1 MSGKVV
7 YSVCGMCS
15 VRCPIQVDVENG
27 ACQFIQG
34 NRQAAG
40 IRGALCA
47 RGASGIAMLR
57 DDERPQF
64 PMIRKGERGEGK
76 WQKATWDEALDYAA
90 QKLEAVRS
98 AHGGRAILLSDR
110 GGPFADLTQALIRGL
125 GSPNYCSNDSTC
137 SVNMQHAALS
147 LFGFGEERLTYDYKS
162 AKHVVLQTR
171 NVFESIDVREC
182 NDLMDGLQGGCKL
195 TVIDVRAT
203 VTAGKADR
211 FLMIRPGTDY
221 ALNLAIMHVL
231 IKRELYNKAFVHDW
245 VHGFDELINLVEP
258 YSPEAVEAE
267 TGIAAAEIVALAEDL
282 ASAAP
287 AVIWHP
293 GWMTSRYNDSFYVSR
308 SAFLINA
315 LLGSIGAKGGLALA
329 PDPADL
335 GRKGLN
341 KLSDLFLAV
350 DEKRADGVGWKYPQF
365 EGGPGLLHLAYQAME
380 TADPYALKAYI
391 AWQHDPLGAHPE
403 PGKLQQAFANLD
415 LLVCVTSS
423 WSATAWQADVI
434 LPLSSYLERESI
446 VALQRGLKPSFFV
459 RQRCQEPRFD
469 TKADWEIASGL
480 AARLGLKALAYQTP
494 EDIWN
499 YQLEGT
505 GYRPESFEEKG
516 FVELANQ
523 PLYAGMAGLK
533 LATPSGKIE
542 VASEKWRREGI
553 PSMGPY
559 AAKPVP
565 PNGFFRLTIGRCSL
579 HSQGHTVNNPR
590 LHAQMPENLLWLN
603 QAVASRMGI
612 EDGDRVVIAS
622 GAHSGKIKVR
632 LTEFIHPEAVFMVHG
647 FGRELPVESRAK
659 GQGVADNLLMEGGL
673 EKWDRAGGGLSL
685 QEQFVEVR
693 KV

>member
-27 ACQFIQG
+27 ECQFIQG

-40 IRGALCA
+40 IKGALCA

-90 QKLEAVRS
+90 SKLDAVRS
-98 AHGGRAILLSDR
+98 QHGGRGILLSDR
-110 GGPFADLTQALIRGL
+110 GGPFSDLAQAFIRGL

-147 LFGFGEERLTYDYKS
+147 LFGFGEDRLAFDYKN

-171 NVFESIDVREC
+171 NVFESINVREC
-182 NDLMDGLQGGCKL
+182 NELMDALQTGCKL

-211 FLMIRPGTDY
+211 FMQIRPGTDY

-231 IKRELYNKAFVHDW
+231 IKRELYDKAFVKAW
-245 VHGFDELINLVEP
+245 VHGMDELQNLVETCT
-258 YSPEAVEAE
+258 PELAEAE
-267 TGIAAAEIVALAEDL
+267 TGIKADDIVALAEAL
-282 ASAAP
+282 AQAAP

-293 GWMTSRYNDSFYVSR
+293 GWMTSRYSDSFYLSR
-308 SAFLINA
+308 SAYLINA

-329 PDPADL
+329 PLPEDL

-341 KLSDLFLAV
+341 KLTDLFLAV
-350 DEKRADGVGWKYPQF
+350 DDKRADGVGWKYPQF
-365 EGGPGLLHLAYQAME
+365 EGGPGLLHLAYKAME
-380 TADPYALKAYI
+380 TAEPYPLKAYI

-403 PGKLQQAFANLD
+403 PDKLKNIFESLD
-415 LLVCVTSS
+415 LLVCVTAS
-423 WSATAWQADVI
+423 WSQTAWQADVI

-446 VALQRGLKPSFFV
+446 VALQEGQKPSFFL
-459 RQRCQEPRFD
+459 RRRCQAPRFD
-469 TKADWEIASGL
+469 TKADWEIIAGL
-480 AARLGLKALAYQTP
+480 SMRLGIKPLSFVTP

-505 GYRPESFEEKG
+505 GYRAESFDEKG
-516 FVELANQ
+516 FVELTNQ
-523 PLYAGMAGLK
+523 PLYTGVEGLK

-565 PNGFFRLTIGRCSL
+565 PNGFFRLTIGRCGL
-579 HSQGHTVNNPR
+579 HSQGHTINNPR

-603 QAVASRMGI
+603 NAVASRMGI
-612 EDGDRVVIAS
+612 EDGDRVVVAS
-622 GAHSGKIKVR
+622 GEYSGKIKAK

-659 GQGVADNLLMEGGL
+659 GRGMSDNLLMDGGL
-673 EKWDRAGGGLSL
+673 EKWDRAGGGLAL